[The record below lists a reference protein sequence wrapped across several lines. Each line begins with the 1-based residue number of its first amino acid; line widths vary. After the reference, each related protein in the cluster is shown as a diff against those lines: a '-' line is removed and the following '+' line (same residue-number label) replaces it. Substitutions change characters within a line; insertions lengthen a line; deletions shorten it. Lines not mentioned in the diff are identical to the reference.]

1 MIGVL
6 ESEYIIHK
14 HIYYT
19 VLKFQNQITRTIVAL
34 FGLPE
39 LSLIFLGGMGIEV
52 TSLKSIT
59 SLDNGPTT
67 CFQVS
72 LKFSSY
78 SNTCH
83 SPITII
89 VWQNI
94 LYKQLL

>member
-1 MIGVL
+1 M
-6 ESEYIIHK
+6 
-14 HIYYT
+14 
-19 VLKFQNQITRTIVAL
+19 AL

-78 SNTCH
+78 SNTRH